1 MKKKFY
7 PEGRFNEIL
16 RIKQNN
22 YLAERLKLA
31 KPVINSTCPESFE
44 FFKKDIPK
52 SHEKGNLS
60 KSFSKIILS
69 QILFFSEKH
78 L

>member
-7 PEGRFNEIL
+7 PEGRFNEIFRL
-16 RIKQNN
+16 KQNN
-22 YLAERLKLA
+22 FLAERLKLA
-31 KPVINSTCPESFE
+31 KPVINSTCPESFK
-44 FFKKDIPK
+44 FFNNDIPK

-60 KSFSKIILS
+60 KSISKIILS
-69 QILFFSEKH
+69 QILIFSKKH